1 LNIKEKGS
9 PKMLSS
15 RVGHAVRD
23 TSSWSREAASRS
35 RSTRDVEPNFP
46 RVPARDVEPNFPR
59 VPARD
64 VEPNFPRVGNQ
75 PSQSRSIGG
84 DRHSR
89 DRNYGPQFSQWG

>member
-1 LNIKEKGS
+1 
-9 PKMLSS
+9 MLSS

-35 RSTRDVEPNFP
+35 RST
-46 RVPARDVEPNFPR
+46 RDVEPNFPR